1 MSQGIPARDIIV
13 DRNGQIT
20 TIWLIFFEQL
30 YGLYS
35 NTSQNNTESIDQI
48 QKIADQALELAQ
60 QNNHGN
66 DQQQKQIVSLAK
78 SISEMKDQTVSQD
91 QINQLMHADEDL
103 QHIDQQQQS
112 AIEALSKSLQTLKKE
127 TGSQLQDLE
136 HEISILFRSSE
147 NNLSDAPEDD
157 LIYGRKNAEW
167 VEVVAVNLSLPF
179 FLKNGIRQDVE
190 LSSDYQLPFFL
201 ADGTQQNIQMVT
213 T

>member
-35 NTSQNNTESIDQI
+35 NTSQSNTESIAQI

-60 QNNHGN
+60 QNKHGN

-78 SISEMKDQTVSQD
+78 SISELKDQTVSQD

>member
-35 NTSQNNTESIDQI
+35 NTSQSNTESIAQI

-60 QNNHGN
+60 QNKHGN

-78 SISEMKDQTVSQD
+78 SISELKDQTVSQD

-112 AIEALSKSLQTLKKE
+112 AIDALSKSLQTLKKE
-127 TGSQLQDLE
+127 TGSQLEDLE

>member
-35 NTSQNNTESIDQI
+35 NTSQNNTESIAQI

-60 QNNHGN
+60 QNKHGN
-66 DQQQKQIVSLAK
+66 DQQQKQIASLAK
-78 SISEMKDQTVSQD
+78 SISELKDQTVSQD

-112 AIEALSKSLQTLKKE
+112 AIDALSKSLQTLKKE

-190 LSSDYQLPFFL
+190 LSSDYQLLFFL

>member
-60 QNNHGN
+60 QNKHGN

-78 SISEMKDQTVSQD
+78 SISELKDQTVSQD

-112 AIEALSKSLQTLKKE
+112 AIDALSKSLQTLKKE

-190 LSSDYQLPFFL
+190 LSSDYQLLFFL

>member
-35 NTSQNNTESIDQI
+35 NTSQNNTESIAQI

-60 QNNHGN
+60 QNKHGN
-66 DQQQKQIVSLAK
+66 DQQQKQIASLAK
-78 SISEMKDQTVSQD
+78 SISELKDQTVSQD

-112 AIEALSKSLQTLKKE
+112 AIDALSKSLQTLKKE

-157 LIYGRKNAEW
+157 LIYGRENAEW

>member
-35 NTSQNNTESIDQI
+35 NTSQNNTESIEQI

-60 QNNHGN
+60 QNKHGN

-78 SISEMKDQTVSQD
+78 SISELKDQTVSQD
-91 QINQLMHADEDL
+91 QINQLMRADEDL

-112 AIEALSKSLQTLKKE
+112 AIDALSKSLQTLKKE
-127 TGSQLQDLE
+127 TGSQLLDLE

>member
-35 NTSQNNTESIDQI
+35 NTSQNNTESIAQI

-60 QNNHGN
+60 QNKHGN

-78 SISEMKDQTVSQD
+78 SISELKDQTVSQD

-103 QHIDQQQQS
+103 QHIGQQQQS
-112 AIEALSKSLQTLKKE
+112 AIDALSKSLQTLKKE
-127 TGSQLQDLE
+127 TGSQLEDLE

-167 VEVVAVNLSLPF
+167 VEAYLVIPGCA
-179 FLKNGIRQDVE
+179 KNNQWIDQAKILQTGSETIYSQKVM
-190 LSSDYQLPFFL
+190 
-201 ADGTQQNIQMVT
+201 DGEIEVD
-213 T
+213 

>member
-60 QNNHGN
+60 QNKHGN

-78 SISEMKDQTVSQD
+78 SISELKDQTVSQD

-112 AIEALSKSLQTLKKE
+112 AIDALSKSLQTLKKE
-127 TGSQLQDLE
+127 TGSHLEDLE

>member
-35 NTSQNNTESIDQI
+35 NTSQSNTESIAQI

-60 QNNHGN
+60 QNKHGN

-78 SISEMKDQTVSQD
+78 SISELKDQNVSQD

-112 AIEALSKSLQTLKKE
+112 AIDALSKSLQTLKKE
-127 TGSQLQDLE
+127 TGSQLEELE

>member
-35 NTSQNNTESIDQI
+35 NTSQSNTESIAQI

-60 QNNHGN
+60 QNKHGN

-78 SISEMKDQTVSQD
+78 SISELKDQTVSQD

-112 AIEALSKSLQTLKKE
+112 AIDALSKSLQTLKKE

>member
-35 NTSQNNTESIDQI
+35 NTSQNNTESIAQI

-60 QNNHGN
+60 QNKHGN

-78 SISEMKDQTVSQD
+78 SISELKDQTVSQD

-190 LSSDYQLPFFL
+190 LSSDYQLLFFL

>member
-35 NTSQNNTESIDQI
+35 NTSQSNTESIAQI

-60 QNNHGN
+60 QNKHGN

-78 SISEMKDQTVSQD
+78 SISELKDQTVSQD
-91 QINQLMHADEDL
+91 QINQLMHANEDL

-112 AIEALSKSLQTLKKE
+112 AIDALSKSLQTLKKE
-127 TGSQLQDLE
+127 TGSHLQDLE

>member
-35 NTSQNNTESIDQI
+35 NTSQSNTESIEQI

-60 QNNHGN
+60 QNKHGN
-66 DQQQKQIVSLAK
+66 DQQQKQILSLAK
-78 SISEMKDQTVSQD
+78 SISELKDQTVSQD

-112 AIEALSKSLQTLKKE
+112 AIDALSKSLQTLKKE

>member
-35 NTSQNNTESIDQI
+35 NTSQNNTESIEQI

-60 QNNHGN
+60 QNKHGN

-78 SISEMKDQTVSQD
+78 SISELKDQTVSQD

>member
-35 NTSQNNTESIDQI
+35 NTSQNNTESIEQI

-60 QNNHGN
+60 QNKHGN

-78 SISEMKDQTVSQD
+78 SISELKDQTVSQD

-190 LSSDYQLPFFL
+190 LSSDYQLLFFL